1 MKEKLTGEER
11 PPDSDLTHDE
21 EVSGGLSLRCQGLQ
35 TNAEKI
41 KNKLHKHALYLLIES
56 KLVFSKFYCLHI

>member
-41 KNKLHKHALYLLIES
+41 KNKREEDKLIFMFLLS
-56 KLVFSKFYCLHI
+56 NVK